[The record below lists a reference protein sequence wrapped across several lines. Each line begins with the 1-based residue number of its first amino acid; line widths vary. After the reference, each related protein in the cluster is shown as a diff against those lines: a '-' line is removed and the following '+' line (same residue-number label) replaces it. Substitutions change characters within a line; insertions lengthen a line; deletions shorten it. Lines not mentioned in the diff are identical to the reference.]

1 MSPGDVVLVRDKEL
15 CRNSWPMGLV
25 AKALQS
31 DDELVRKVVVC
42 VIVQG
47 EPKTYV
53 RPINELVILLPE

>member
-1 MSPGDVVLVRDKEL
+1 
-15 CRNSWPMGLV
+15 MGLV